1 MMKRIKCA
9 AVCAAIAAL
18 CGCQS
23 TALPTSSAG
32 SLSSAGS
39 PSSAA
44 QSAASVT
51 VSSAAANA
59 HAEPVTEE
67 DFSVE
72 SVKGGVRITSYNG
85 ASSAVNI
92 PEEINGEKVVSLR
105 NMSFGSL
112 DADIRSVYIPSGV
125 TELNSDN
132 RLFLFSET
140 LSRITVAEGNEKFYS
155 KDGVLYGKDDNVLLI
170 YPRAKADKSFAIPEG
185 VTAVGSYAFN
195 NAENL
200 TEITV
205 PESVEELRE
214 GAFNNC
220 VYLDSVNIPEN
231 VKELTHY
238 VFGGCGKLS
247 KLVIPE
253 DISKISGLTFSC
265 SDWVDE
271 NCDENGLV
279 IVNGILIDGENA
291 KGDVTIPDS
300 VHEIGIYAFDHNEEI
315 TGVTIPASV
324 TEIGSNAF
332 SDCTALKNVIL
343 PDTVEFSDIDDWFFN
358 SENVEVEYKGE
369 TFTHV
374 SE

>member
-23 TALPTSSAG
+23 TALPI
-32 SLSSAGS
+32 SSAGS

-105 NMSFGSL
+105 NMSFGGL
-112 DADIRSVYIPSGV
+112 DADIRSIHIPSGV

-132 RLFLFSET
+132 RLYIFSET

-253 DISKISGLTFSC
+253 DISQISGLTFSC